1 MVENRG
7 REHHMER
14 LADAIREEIGAI
26 LEGELADPRI
36 GLATAS
42 EVHLA
47 PDGRAAQVFVTVVGD
62 DRQVKETMRGLE
74 SAKGY
79 IRHELADRLRLR
91 HAPDIVFHID
101 RSEQYGT
108 RIEQL
113 LARMKKRN
121 KGS

>member
-1 MVENRG
+1 MIENRG

-42 EVHLA
+42 EVHLT

-62 DRQVKETMRGLE
+62 ERQVKETMRGLE

-91 HAPDIVFHID
+91 HALDIVFHID